1 MDYSGTNQPGWLT
14 GPLPPTAPAP
24 HNPVLFLMEEG
35 GGEGYL
41 LLCLHLRFPAALK
54 SPVAH
59 PKAFLKSL
67 PGSTELHSAG
77 SGSQN

>member
-1 MDYSGTNQPGWLT
+1 
-14 GPLPPTAPAP
+14 
-24 HNPVLFLMEEG
+24 MEEG